1 MAKPTCQKQNRVMP
15 LSLSDRARMPP
26 SFVIAIDGPTASGKG
41 TLAKRL
47 ARHLGFAHLDSG
59 LLYRAVGLA
68 LLRAGKDPAEPA
80 AAVAAAQALDPA
92 GLSDPDL
99 RLEETGKA
107 ASVVA
112 AIPEVRAALLDFQRR
127 FAAFPPGGAEGAVL
141 DGRDIG
147 TVVCPD
153 ARAKIFLDAGVEERA
168 ARREKELRQ
177 KGAPIIEG
185 AVLRDLKERDARDRN
200 RAVAPLMRAGDAFV
214 LDTTGMDADQ
224 AFEAALAYIRSRNF
238 GEPGSPAAETV

>member
-1 MAKPTCQKQNRVMP
+1 MSP
-15 LSLSDRARMPP
+15 S
-26 SFVIAIDGPTASGKG
+26 SFVVAIDGPTASGKG

-68 LLRAGKDPAEPA
+68 LIRAGKDPSD
-80 AAVAAAQALDPA
+80 VAAALAAANSLDPA

-99 RLEETGKA
+99 RWERTGQA

-112 AIPEVRAALLDFQRR
+112 SMPDVRAALLEFQRR
-127 FAAFPPGGAEGAVL
+127 FAASPPGGAKGAVL

-153 ARAKIFLDAGVEERA
+153 ARAKIFLDAGVEQRA

-177 KGAPIIEG
+177 RGEIIIEG
-185 AVLRDLKERDARDRN
+185 AVLRDLQERDARDRN
-200 RAVAPLMRAGDAFV
+200 RAVAPLVAAGDAYV
-214 LDTTGMDADQ
+214 LDTTDMDADQ
-224 AFEAALAYIRSRNF
+224 AFEMALAYIISRNS
-238 GEPGSPAAETV
+238 GGPGGPAAET

>member
-1 MAKPTCQKQNRVMP
+1 M
-15 LSLSDRARMPP
+15 SP

-68 LLRAGKDPAEPA
+68 LLRAGKDPADQG

-92 GLSDPDL
+92 GLSDPEL
-99 RLEETGKA
+99 RSERTGQA
-107 ASVVA
+107 DSVVA
-112 AIPEVRAALLDFQRR
+112 AIPAVRAALLDFQRH
-127 FAAFPPGGAEGAVL
+127 FAASPPGGARGVVL

-147 TVVCPD
+147 TVVCP
-153 ARAKIFLDAGVEERA
+153 AANAKIFLDAGVEERA
-168 ARREKELRQ
+168 ARREKELRER
-177 KGAPIIEG
+177 GAPIIEG
-185 AVLRDLKERDARDRN
+185 AVLRDLQERDARDRN
-200 RAVAPLMRAGDAFV
+200 RAVAPLIRAGDAYV

-224 AFEAALAYIRSRNF
+224 AFAKALAYVRSR
-238 GEPGSPAAETV
+238 GCDGPGSPVVEM

>member
-1 MAKPTCQKQNRVMP
+1 MPT
-15 LSLSDRARMPP
+15 

-68 LLRAGKDPAEPA
+68 LLRASKDPADRE
-80 AAVAAAQALDPA
+80 AAVAAAQALDPS
-92 GLSDPDL
+92 GLSDPAL
-99 RLEETGKA
+99 RSEETGKA

-112 AIPEVRAALLDFQRR
+112 AIPEVRSALLDFQRR
-127 FAAFPPGGAEGAVL
+127 FAAAPPGGAPGAVL

-153 ARAKIFLDAGVEERA
+153 AQAKIFLDAGVEERA
-168 ARREKELRQ
+168 ARREKELRDR
-177 KGAPIIEG
+177 GAPIIEG
-185 AVLRDLKERDARDRN
+185 AVLRDLQERDARDRN
-200 RAVAPLMRAGDAFV
+200 RVVAPLVRAGDAYV

-224 AFEAALAYIRSRNF
+224 AFAEALAYIRSQ
-238 GEPGSPAAETV
+238 GL

>member
-1 MAKPTCQKQNRVMP
+1 
-15 LSLSDRARMPP
+15 MPP

-68 LLRAGKDPAEPA
+68 LLRSGRDSADKA
-80 AAVAAAQALDPA
+80 AATAAAQALDPS
-92 GLSDPDL
+92 GLSDPTL
-99 RLEETGKA
+99 RSEETGKA

-112 AIPEVRAALLDFQRR
+112 TIPEVRAALLDFQRR
-127 FAAFPPGGAEGAVL
+127 FAASPPGGAPGAVL

-147 TVVCPD
+147 SVVCPD

-168 ARREKELRQ
+168 ARREKELRDR
-177 KGAPIIEG
+177 GAPIIEG
-185 AVLRDLKERDARDRN
+185 AVLRDLQERDARDRN
-200 RAVAPLMRAGDAFV
+200 RAVAPLIRAGDAYV

-224 AFEAALAYIRSRNF
+224 AFAKALAYVRSRGF
-238 GEPGSPAAETV
+238 DGSGVPAVET

>member
-1 MAKPTCQKQNRVMP
+1 MTA
-15 LSLSDRARMPP
+15 S
-26 SFVIAIDGPTASGKG
+26 SFVVAIDGPTASGKG
-41 TLAKRL
+41 TLARRL

-68 LLRAGKDPAEPA
+68 LLRTGRDPADRDA
-80 AAVAAAQALDPA
+80 ALEAARCLDPA
-92 GLSDPDL
+92 GLDDSDL
-99 RLEETGKA
+99 RAEATGKA

-127 FAAFPPGGAEGAVL
+127 FAASPPGGAKGAVL

-153 ARAKIFLDAGVEERA
+153 ARAKIFLDAGVEVRA

-177 KGAPIIEG
+177 KGLPIIEG
-185 AVLRDLKERDARDRN
+185 AVLRDLQERDARDRN
-200 RAVAPLMRAGDAFV
+200 RAVAPLVRAGDAFV
-214 LDTTGMDADQ
+214 LDTTDMDADQ
-224 AFEAALAYIRSRNF
+224 AFAKALAHVLSRSS
-238 GEPGSPAAETV
+238 GGPGGPAAET

>member
-1 MAKPTCQKQNRVMP
+1 MP
-15 LSLSDRARMPP
+15 LA
-26 SFVIAIDGPTASGKG
+26 SFVVAIDGPTASGKG

-47 ARHLGFAHLDSG
+47 ARHLDFAHLDSG
-59 LLYRAVGLA
+59 LLYRAVGLV
-68 LLRAGKDPAEPA
+68 LLRAGKDPADRQA
-80 AAVAAAQALDPA
+80 AAEAARSLDSG
-92 GLSDPDL
+92 GLADPEL
-99 RLEETGKA
+99 RSERTGQA

-127 FAAFPPGGAEGAVL
+127 FAASPPGGGKGAVL

-153 ARAKIFLDAGVEERA
+153 ARAKIFLDAGVEQRA

-177 KGAPIIEG
+177 RGEIIIEG
-185 AVLRDLKERDARDRN
+185 AVLRDLQERDARDRN

-214 LDTTGMDADQ
+214 LDTTDMDADQ
-224 AFEAALAYIRSRNF
+224 AFEVALAYIRSRNS
-238 GEPGSPAAETV
+238 GGPGGPAAET